1 MLSVLGDILHQS
13 WVNKKGF
20 RNRMCPV
27 IRVDVCLCVHTYIHA
42 YIHPFIHTYTHIHT
56 YVVHTNTYKATHTHT
71 YIYIYVCWFVCV
83 CLLISINALDILVGF
98 YLTLAYPTARSTQT
112 EVQHIHYLRY
122 VFFVPQRVGLSSK
135 NFVDARMREPK
146 HHSFRSGSNTCG
158 LNKSVPIYDRIN
170 TDPFIISNH

>member
-1 MLSVLGDILHQS
+1 M
-13 WVNKKGF
+13 F
-20 RNRMCPV
+20 MCTY
-27 IRVDVCLCVHTYIHA
+27 IHTCIHTSVHTYIH
-42 YIHPFIHTYTHIHT
+42 THS
-56 YVVHTNTYKATHTHT
+56 YVRSTYKHIQSNTHTHI